1 MALATESPA
10 KLARERQIVQEREQN
25 YHDRLVEKDDKI
37 HELQQFNSKLSREK
51 ANLAKSNKEQTD
63 QAVAWSQE
71 VSRLQVELQD
81 ARNRPNQRHELLAL
95 ATDKKNLENERNGLI
110 EHNES
115 LRDEIDA
122 RDGAA
127 NQAQTDLAS
136 LRAQLEGATAQIT
149 NLQEQAT
156 SSSNAHMSDMGRMKQ
171 DYEGQIMAIKNMTFH
186 TRMLQLDEQLKSKEA
201 EHREALNRL
210 EMDRSADE
218 SRIAELEQQLARNA
232 TTDPQQI
239 MQTSGGGPNGTATI
253 AHSDQAPRERDQ
265 QEIAKLRATNAKLK
279 ANNKKLM
286 TEGDQRLADMQKS
299 IDATKEAVEAERK
312 EIRRF
317 TGGLPL
323 DEFMDRKGAKEAGVP
338 LEEFGDRKA
347 AREAGISL
355 NVFRARKA
363 AIEDEAAALAAQS
376 NGSTSAGD
384 SQAEATLR
392 ATRERAAAE
401 IATLKHQL
409 DGLLQGRTPE
419 EFHKSVGDMQA
430 QILRV
435 QNENWTM
442 QSDMSPIK
450 RLMDNLTPEQF
461 VAEVSRQA
469 DVMAN
474 FRAYFNDLAPEQAMS
489 KVTEMQNDL
498 SVIKQILGDRNLEDV
513 VADVSRKTEELAR
526 IGETLGDRNLE
537 DVVAEAS
544 KGADELARIGKALS
558 GRNVEEVVTQAKSH
572 KEELRSAKNIIKER
586 DQTIARMIDSTADAK
601 PHKEVIGDRSLGE
614 VLAEWK
620 AQDQEIEK
628 LQDTIGE
635 QERSL
640 FDFQEQQEEIA
651 RHKDI
656 LGDRPFGAVLAEW
669 KTQRD
674 NNLWDEI
681 NARNKKIVELEEKL
695 KKTTQSETQ
704 TNGQPMEEILAE
716 LNARQK
722 RIIDAQKIIE
732 GQKQTITS
740 MTDQQNEILLVRNT
754 IAEQQQTIASMSN
767 QQNEMVQ
774 AKNTIAEQHQTI
786 AQMTDHQ
793 AEITQIKMQFGDR
806 PMNEIIDHIT
816 QQQGELAQI
825 QTQCGDQTVNQ
836 VLDHITQRQREFAY
850 IDGLVSELTTEQSET
865 LTTDLPEKLRLLKSQ
880 LQNLTIE
887 HFTKEAK
894 VFNEQVAKLDAIAG
908 GLTWEDL
915 IKQSTEYMATAELRP
930 LQRENSVSSLD
941 RKRSRSPVKRNGG
954 KSLSDELGDLDP
966 NNEDEAGEGL
976 RIETIERQPVQQ
988 LSFSSIITPFDL
1000 PPVDAVVPA
1009 AAPRP
1014 LMVDGNTQTTST
1026 WTPSEPVNLGFSF
1039 MGAVQETK
1047 PAAPSKVSNKAATKT
1062 SSTKDGSTIRD
1073 GPKPLSTFST
1083 TLPRYSIRT
1092 KAERERRAAA
1102 DKARREFYSDDEEVE
1117 IDPVEPKMIKIEPL
1131 ETSIV
1136 KADSIEAGSSKAES
1150 FTTGS
1155 RLIRDIGA
1163 EQINRYHSREPFIK
1177 ANIVKSNTNYLG
1189 TIKPSIKPNDR
1200 KTDIVKPKTFEAKT
1214 DNSNIVTV
1222 EPNSAGIDANK
1233 VESIK
1238 AEPISPVPQPATL
1251 TLPEI
1256 APTFAELL
1264 SEMPWYTYFFLFF
1277 MLVLWLCGC
1286 LHNVYLEHLWLAAND
1301 YTRQHVIFL
1310 QHGGESTWLKSLFD
1324 VLGNELASPR
1334 HFGG

>member
-10 KLARERQIVQEREQN
+10 KLARERRIVQEREQN
-25 YHDRLVEKDDKI
+25 YHDKLVEKDDKI

-171 DYEGQIMAIKNMTFH
+171 DYEGQIMAIKNMTFDS
-186 TRMLQLDEQLKSKEA
+186 RMLQLDEELKSKEA

-239 MQTSGGGPNGTATI
+239 MQASGGGPNGTATI

-299 IDATKEAVEAERK
+299 VEATKEAVEAERK

-323 DEFMDRKGAKEAGVP
+323 DEFMDRRGAKEAGVP

-363 AIEDEAAALAAQS
+363 AIEDEAAALAAQP

-384 SQAEATLR
+384 PQAEAILR
-392 ATRERAAAE
+392 ATRERAAVE
-401 IATLKHQL
+401 IVTLKHQL
-409 DGLLQGRTPE
+409 DGLLRGRTPE

-430 QILRV
+430 EILRV

-450 RLMDNLTPEQF
+450 RLMNNLTPEQF

-498 SVIKQILGDRNLEDV
+498 SVIKQVLGDRNLEDV
-513 VADVSRKTEELAR
+513 VADASRK
-526 IGETLGDRNLE
+526 
-537 DVVAEAS
+537 
-544 KGADELARIGKALS
+544 ADELARIGKALS

-681 NARNKKIVELEEKL
+681 NARNQKIIELEEKL
-695 KKTTQSETQ
+695 KKTKQTETQ
-704 TNGQPMEEILAE
+704 TNGQPTEEILAE
-716 LNARQK
+716 LNARQN

-740 MTDQQNEILLVRNT
+740 MTDQQNEILQVRNT

-806 PMNEIIDHIT
+806 PVNEIIDHITRQQGELTQIKAQCGDQTVNEIIDHIT
-816 QQQGELAQI
+816 Q
-825 QTQCGDQTVNQ
+825 
-836 VLDHITQRQREFAY
+836 RQKEFAY
-850 IDGLVSELTTEQSET
+850 IDGLVGDLTTEQSDT

-908 GLTWEDL
+908 GLTWEGL
-915 IKQSTEYMATAELRP
+915 IKQSTEYMTAAELRP

-1014 LMVDGNTQTTST
+1014 LMVDGNTQTTSA
-1026 WTPSEPVNLGFSF
+1026 WKPSEPVSLDFSF

-1047 PAAPSKVSNKAATKT
+1047 PAAPSKVSNKAATT
-1062 SSTKDGSTIRD
+1062 APTTKDDSTIRN

-1155 RLIRDIGA
+1155 RMIKDIGA

-1177 ANIVKSNTNYLG
+1177 ANVVKSNTNYWD
-1189 TIKPSIKPNDR
+1189 TIKPSMKPNDR
-1200 KTDIVKPKTFEAKT
+1200 KTDMVKPKTFEAKT
-1214 DNSNIVTV
+1214 DSSKIATV

-1251 TLPEI
+1251 TLPET

-1264 SEMPWYTYFFLFF
+1264 SEMPWYIYFFLFS

-1324 VLGNELASPR
+1324 VLGSELASPR